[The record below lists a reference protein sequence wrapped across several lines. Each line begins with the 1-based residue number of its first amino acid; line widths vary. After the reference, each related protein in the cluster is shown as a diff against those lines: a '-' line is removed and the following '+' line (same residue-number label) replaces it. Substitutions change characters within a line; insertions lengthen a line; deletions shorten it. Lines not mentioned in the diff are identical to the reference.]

1 MYVCPQSVTVY
12 LCACLSIQCLHTQ
25 RERPKIRR
33 KRIKTFLM
41 FSNDALAFDVYASL
55 MPYFA
60 KEEQNKLLPSLGHRH
75 IPTHTHSPVSMWWR
89 CGKTFVV
96 VTLFACSIS
105 CVCVFIYE
113 WNFSIFVCVGGRR
126 DTLKSESEFGN
137 QIDFMFTYLENTHG
151 SLLLMRT
158 LALWFLLYLPAL
170 TGDFTCTRSYLRST
184 NTMHYI

>member
-33 KRIKTFLM
+33 KRIKTFSM

-75 IPTHTHSPVSMWWR
+75 TPTHTFSRIDVMTMWKNI
-89 CGKTFVV
+89 CCCDSFC
-96 VTLFACSIS
+96 LLDFL
-105 CVCVFIYE
+105 CVHV
-113 WNFSIFVCVGGRR
+113 
-126 DTLKSESEFGN
+126 
-137 QIDFMFTYLENTHG
+137 YL
-151 SLLLMRT
+151 
-158 LALWFLLYLPAL
+158 
-170 TGDFTCTRSYLRST
+170 
-184 NTMHYI
+184 